1 MKKLIILLSLLLP
14 AVSYA
19 AEVIADEGG
28 ESALRFYEPIQ
39 PVIEKG
45 DVVNSD
51 MMPPVF
57 HEKDLLPIVS
67 HLMTP
72 GKIDIPSRMRND
84 GKVKM
89 PGMQPLCLI
98 GDDALSEDWFR
109 QKLPE
114 LKKMAATCLVVN
126 VQQYERLQ
134 QLRNIDNSI
143 PLLPVSADDLAKR
156 LKIVHYPVLI
166 TEKGIEQ

>member
-1 MKKLIILLSLLLP
+1 MSFLLP
-14 AVSYA
+14 TASYA

-39 PVIEKG
+39 PVIEQD
-45 DVVNSD
+45 DVIHSD
-51 MMPPVF
+51 MIPPIF

-72 GKIDIPSRMRND
+72 GKINIPSRMMND

>member
-1 MKKLIILLSLLLP
+1 MKKLIILLSFLLP
-14 AVSYA
+14 TTSYA

-28 ESALRFYEPIQ
+28 ESALRFYEAIQ
-39 PVIEKG
+39 PVIEQ
-45 DVVNSD
+45 DNVIHSD
-51 MMPPVF
+51 MIPPIF

-72 GKIDIPSRMRND
+72 GEINIPSRMMND